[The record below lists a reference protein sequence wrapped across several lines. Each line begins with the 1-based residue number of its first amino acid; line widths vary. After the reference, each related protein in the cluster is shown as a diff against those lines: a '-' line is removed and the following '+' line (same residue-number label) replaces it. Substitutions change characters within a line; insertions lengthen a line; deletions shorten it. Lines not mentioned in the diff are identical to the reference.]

1 MDIVKVIGVAFVSI
15 IVISMIKSQKPEFAT
30 YASLI
35 GGAIILFMI
44 IGELTPIIKMLQGL
58 SDKLG
63 VSSKFLG
70 ILLKITGIAYLTEFG
85 SNVCKDAGE
94 VAISSKVELAGKV
107 LIISLSIPILLTL
120 IETLLELVWGDR
132 LNKNAILF
140 LAVVI
145 LFCLMMSNTFA
156 TDETN
161 VSEFISKVKEYSND
175 VLPELSDEDFLSSV
189 LKRRYDS

>member
-44 IGELTPIIKMLQGL
+44 IGELAPIIKMLQGL

-175 VLPELSDEDFLSSV
+175 VFPELSDEDFLSSV
-189 LKRRYDS
+189 LKRRYDG

>member
-44 IGELTPIIKMLQGL
+44 IGELAPIIKMLQGL

-120 IETLLELVWGDR
+120 IETLLELVWGGR
-132 LNKNAILF
+132 LNKNVF
-140 LAVVI
+140 FFFTMFI
-145 LFCLMMSNTFA
+145 LFCFITSNTFA

-161 VSEFISKVKEYSND
+161 VSGFISEVKEYSND
-175 VLPELSDEDFLSSV
+175 VFPELSDENFLNSV

>member
-1 MDIVKVIGVAFVSI
+1 MDIVKVIGLAFVSI
-15 IVISMIKSQKPEFAT
+15 IVISMVKSQKPEFAT

-44 IGELTPIIKMLQGL
+44 IGELAPIVTLLKNL

-63 VSSKFLG
+63 VSSKFLE

-94 VAISSKVELAGKV
+94 AAISSKVELAGKV

-120 IETLLELVWGDR
+120 IETLLELV
-132 LNKNAILF
+132 
-140 LAVVI
+140 
-145 LFCLMMSNTFA
+145 
-156 TDETN
+156 
-161 VSEFISKVKEYSND
+161 
-175 VLPELSDEDFLSSV
+175 
-189 LKRRYDS
+189 